1 VALDCVA
8 TKEFARIS
16 VVNYEGCIL
25 FDKHIQKSDY
35 SRFAEIKHEIKSE
48 LTTMLTKKIVVGFAL
63 SEHLHAMDLQTLD
76 ITAHDLSVHST
87 YQDKL
92 NQALDRKPAN
102 FEHRKAL
109 GPSCPVE
116 DARAALAI
124 FCTFEDNTNT
134 RHILQN

>member
-1 VALDCVA
+1 
-8 TKEFARIS
+8 
-16 VVNYEGCIL
+16 
-25 FDKHIQKSDY
+25 
-35 SRFAEIKHEIKSE
+35 
-48 LTTMLTKKIVVGFAL
+48 MLTKKIVVGYSL
-63 SEHLHAMDLQTLD
+63 SENLRAMDLLALD
-76 ITAHDLSVHST
+76 ITAHDLSLHST

-92 NQALDRKPAN
+92 NQALVRKPVN

-124 FCTFEDNTNT
+124 FCTFEDNINT